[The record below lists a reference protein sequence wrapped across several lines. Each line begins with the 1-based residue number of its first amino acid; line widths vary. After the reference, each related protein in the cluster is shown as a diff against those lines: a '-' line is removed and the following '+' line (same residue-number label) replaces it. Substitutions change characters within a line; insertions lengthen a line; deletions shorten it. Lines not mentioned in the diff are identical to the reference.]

1 MILSLGM
8 FAAIFLISFSKSYNF
23 CSNNAISGSS
33 IFNSFESCCMLVDPS
48 PISTFSFIFSNN
60 ISHCFYAFDYGISS
74 LIFAW
79 LSSSLTCFKMFFKI
93 IKVRLS
99 SIISCSEVN
108 RFVFDVLMEGFI
120 RELDAFIWR
129 NCFFDSVY
137 AVWTERWRILRLRS
151 FIVSV
156 FFSILSSK
164 SFFFYWNFSFE
175 DFFIFE

>member
-1 MILSLGM
+1 
-8 FAAIFLISFSKSYNF
+8 
-23 CSNNAISGSS
+23 
-33 IFNSFESCCMLVDPS
+33 
-48 PISTFSFIFSNN
+48 
-60 ISHCFYAFDYGISS
+60 
-74 LIFAW
+74 
-79 LSSSLTCFKMFFKI
+79 
-93 IKVRLS
+93 
-99 SIISCSEVN
+99 
-108 RFVFDVLMEGFI
+108 LMEGFI

-156 FFSILSSK
+156 LFSILSSK